1 MDKTALR
8 AALLALETHE
18 LQAARDAYAE
28 YLASAKPDDTEAQD
42 VQDHSLEV
50 EDAELA
56 QGLEAPLQAAQDA
69 MAKLQAIDFGARTEI
84 APGAVVQ
91 LGGKRFVVA
100 VATRPFDVD
109 GATYMGISTE
119 SPLYRAAEG
128 LGAGDTV
135 NLNGREL
142 VIQSV
147 E

>member
-8 AALLALETHE
+8 NALLALEAHE
-18 LQAARDAYAE
+18 LQAARDAYTG
-28 YLASAKPDDTEAQD
+28 YLNSAKPDDESVQD
-42 VQDHSLEV
+42 AQDHSLEV

-56 QGLEAPLQAAQDA
+56 QGLEAPFQAAQDA
-69 MAKLQAIDFGARTEI
+69 MATLQSIDFGPRTTV

-100 VATRPFDVD
+100 VATRPFDAA

-119 SPLYRAAEG
+119 SPLYRAAAG
-128 LGAGDTV
+128 LGAGDSV
-135 NLNGREL
+135 SFAGRDV